1 MKKTILALAAA
12 AALAV
17 GTLAAPTTADAH
29 CRVGCAVGLGA
40 AAIIG
45 GAIVGNALAG
55 NPPPGYGYRGYEPVD
70 GYVAYNDYYGPR
82 PVGCPGGYWGRRP
95 IHDRWG
101 NQIGWSRPHFFCPY

>member
-1 MKKTILALAAA
+1 MKKSILALAAA
-12 AALAV
+12 VVLAV
-17 GTLAAPTTADAH
+17 GTLTLPSTADAR

-55 NPPPGYGYRGYEPVD
+55 NPPPGYAYRGYEPVD
-70 GYVAYNDYYGPR
+70 GYVAYHDYYGPR
-82 PVGCPGGYWGRRP
+82 PITCPGGYWARRP
-95 IHDRWG
+95 LYDRWD